1 MSDNVHALR
10 RIANVV
16 GMSHATVINDAADE
30 LDVLRHALK
39 QINGYS
45 RKFIQHTEVSQQE
58 KPQPVRR
65 NDGQNPV
72 WDKYASMNLAPK
84 RQMKFAFES
93 IPNLTPEQM
102 EMFGYH
108 KMTNR
113 AWRLVRRVNL
123 LDRNSFISARAE
135 KIRFMPNVGR
145 VTLSEVAIL
154 RSKILNQHQKKAA

>member
-72 WDKYASMNLAPK
+72 
-84 RQMKFAFES
+84 
-93 IPNLTPEQM
+93 
-102 EMFGYH
+102 
-108 KMTNR
+108 
-113 AWRLVRRVNL
+113 
-123 LDRNSFISARAE
+123 
-135 KIRFMPNVGR
+135 
-145 VTLSEVAIL
+145 
-154 RSKILNQHQKKAA
+154 